1 MYKDL
6 KEPFLT
12 RSLVLDRLKNKEV
25 PSIGARG
32 GCPTSSRFQGY
43 F

>member
-6 KEPFLT
+6 KETLLT

-25 PSIGARG
+25 PRIGARD
-32 GCPTSSRFQGY
+32 GCPTSSLFKG
-43 F
+43 